1 MDARDFVDLVSA
13 TLDCLRCLEE
23 ESGSTVAVVHRLV
36 GLELGSAVVKIQPES
51 KDDGH
56 STAKEVAANFE
67 HGIQA
72 LEESRIADTPFSTK
86 TQRSFVSIQKPL
98 RRGNRAIEF
107 EGRATYRLGHDTLR
121 RTAKARKREIRSL
134 GSVSGHVKALNIHE
148 KREFYVYPVSGPTRV
163 ACRFPENMF
172 DQVQEAIG
180 RYVTVHGEIDYD
192 DTGTFPALV
201 AVGKIEAHE
210 GEQPRLRDLFGA
222 VPNLTGGMESAAYIR
237 AIRDA
242 ED

>member
-1 MDARDFVDLVSA
+1 MDARDFADLVSA

-36 GLELGSAVVKIQPES
+36 GLELGSAVVTIRPES
-51 KDDGH
+51 KDDRN

-72 LEESRIADTPFSTK
+72 LRETRIADTHFSTK
-86 TQRSFVSIQKPL
+86 TQRSFVKIQKPL
-98 RRGNRAIEF
+98 RRGNRAIEYK
-107 EGRATYRLGHDTLR
+107 GRAEYRLGHDTLR

-148 KREFYVYPVSGPTRV
+148 KREFYVYPGSGPRI

-172 DQVQEAIG
+172 GQVQKAIG
-180 RYVTVHGEIDYD
+180 RYVTVHGEVDYD
-192 DTGTFPALV
+192 DTGTFPTLV
-201 AVGKIEAHE
+201 AVDRIEAHE